1 MEDKKTP
8 LHEMTKDELE
18 ADWYRGLTD
27 EERQANI
34 YHRTEASKHAIDK
47 ANEDI
52 QHLIRLNKKQMMDF
66 ESYHRQFISLSA
78 FLVACIIAILFHV
91 ADVSINIALPETIA
105 QSKIWLWISY
115 PYHFLVNILPKDS
128 FIFDMLSA
136 ELVSFLVVVF
146 IYLSI
151 LFAFLPVSQRRNL
164 SDEPKWIIT
173 NLITYPLAAFFMF
186 LFGFVFIVIPFSFL
200 VSLFT

>member
-8 LHEMTKDELE
+8 LHQKTVEEIE
-18 ADWYRGLTD
+18 ADWYRRLTD

-66 ESYHRQFISLSA
+66 QSYHRQFISLSA
-78 FLVACIIAILFHV
+78 FLVVCILAILFHV

-128 FIFDMLSA
+128 FIFDNLSA
-136 ELVSFLVVVF
+136 ELVSFWVVVF
-146 IYLSI
+146 IYLLI
-151 LFAFLPVSQRRNL
+151 LYGLLPASQRQ
-164 SDEPKWIIT
+164 SDEPKWIISY
-173 NLITYPLAAFFMF
+173 LITYPLAASFMF
-186 LFGFVFIVIPFSFL
+186 LFGVVFIVFPGSFL

>member
-1 MEDKKTP
+1 
-8 LHEMTKDELE
+8 
-18 ADWYRGLTD
+18 
-27 EERQANI
+27 
-34 YHRTEASKHAIDK
+34 
-47 ANEDI
+47 
-52 QHLIRLNKKQMMDF
+52 
-66 ESYHRQFISLSA
+66 
-78 FLVACIIAILFHV
+78 V

>member
-1 MEDKKTP
+1 MKK
-8 LHEMTKDELE
+8 LLTKDNVKRFAISVAAFIVAYFIVFILKVS
-18 ADWYRGLTD
+18 
-27 EERQANI
+27 N
-34 YHRTEASKHAIDK
+34 AS
-47 ANEDI
+47 
-52 QHLIRLNKKQMMDF
+52 F
-66 ESYHRQFISLSA
+66 
-78 FLVACIIAILFHV
+78 V
-91 ADVSINIALPETIA
+91 LPEPIA

-186 LFGFVFIVIPFSFL
+186 LFGFVFIVIPMSFL

>member
-1 MEDKKTP
+1 MKK
-8 LHEMTKDELE
+8 LLTKDN
-18 ADWYRGLTD
+18 
-27 EERQANI
+27 Q
-34 YHRTEASKHAIDK
+34 YHFAISVAAIIFACFIAFMLNVSNAS
-47 ANEDI
+47 
-52 QHLIRLNKKQMMDF
+52 F
-66 ESYHRQFISLSA
+66 
-78 FLVACIIAILFHV
+78 V
-91 ADVSINIALPETIA
+91 LPEPIA

-186 LFGFVFIVIPFSFL
+186 LFGYVFIVIPFSFL
-200 VSLFT
+200 ISLFT

>member
-1 MEDKKTP
+1 MKK
-8 LHEMTKDELE
+8 LLTKDN
-18 ADWYRGLTD
+18 
-27 EERQANI
+27 Q
-34 YHRTEASKHAIDK
+34 YHFAI
-47 ANEDI
+47 
-52 QHLIRLNKKQMMDF
+52 
-66 ESYHRQFISLSA
+66 SVSA
-78 FLVACIIAILFHV
+78 ILVACFIAFIINKTN
-91 ADVSINIALPETIA
+91 VSFYLPEPIA
-105 QSKIWLWISY
+105 QSKIWFWITY

-128 FIFDMLSA
+128 FIFDNLSA

-151 LFAFLPVSQRRNL
+151 LFALLPVSQRRNL

-186 LFGFVFIVIPFSFL
+186 LFGYVFIVIPFSFL